1 MKVHMLPKND
11 DKETTTS
18 VFSKMKSSFI
28 SLLSFISTNRSKK
41 QNHNFDA
48 SSSTT
53 TITTGWP
60 RYDIPQS
67 HTAYVGEYRQ
77 RNGWDILAAR
87 SRSRPLTWADN
98 IIEIPDLESDD
109 ED

>member
-11 DKETTTS
+11 HKETTTS
-18 VFSKMKSSFI
+18 VFSKMKSPFI

-41 QNHNFDA
+41 QNHNVDA

-60 RYDIPQS
+60 CYDIPQS
-67 HTAYVGEYRQ
+67 RTAYVGESRQ
-77 RNGWDILAAR
+77 RNGWDTLASRMR
-87 SRSRPLTWADN
+87 SLTWADN